1 MYLNNE
7 YNYFKTL
14 FLIIIKNCST
24 FKLLYIIYIIYKLK
38 LLQLNYF
45 NLYKSTTNFQTML
58 KIKILIA
65 SIVYYLY
72 LVKNIRI

>member
-14 FLIIIKNCST
+14 LLIIIKSCSA
-24 FKLLYIIYIIYKLK
+24 LEIIIYLYIIYIIYNLK

-45 NLYKSTTNFQTML
+45 NLYEITTNFQTML
-58 KIKILIA
+58 KIKILIV
-65 SIVYYLY
+65 SIVFI
-72 LVKNIRI
+72 KII